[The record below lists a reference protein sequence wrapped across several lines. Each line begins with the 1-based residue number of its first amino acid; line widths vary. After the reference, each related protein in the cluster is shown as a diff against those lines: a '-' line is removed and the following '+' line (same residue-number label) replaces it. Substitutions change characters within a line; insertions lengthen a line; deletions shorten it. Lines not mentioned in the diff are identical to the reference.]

1 MIARLKPL
9 SQNVLQLAQLFL
21 VMCDKRAASV
31 KRVTVSD
38 SLTPLAVCFKRKQDC
53 SHPVETVTVTQ
64 TSKSTMGCR
73 RTVLMQAPKAS
84 RNCS

>member
-38 SLTPLAVCFKRKQDC
+38 SLTQCA
-53 SHPVETVTVTQ
+53 
-64 TSKSTMGCR
+64 
-73 RTVLMQAPKAS
+73 
-84 RNCS
+84 